1 MRQICVCIG
10 IFVALSMS
18 RFVPHPP
25 NFTSLLALS
34 FYVPALLGIRYLP
47 VLLVSFAITDFI
59 IGYHLG
65 THWTWGSVLII
76 GLISRYFSKNTAI
89 NILIAL
95 CVTSVYSI
103 NNKIQEGFEGKE
115 GAGDSVQSKVKK
127 TETKLDKKEK
137 DDKQKCGSGEKMEN
151 GKCVKKSGFQN
162 NVPSSKPAAVNNNE
176 PQEIDVAAQMEDA
189 YGNLNKMLGD
199 GTMKSMAD
207 ETKKLVAQ
215 QKELM
220 NTLSSMTPSLN
231 KAKETLENL
240 NMPNME
246 EMAGILK
253 KFT

>member
-1 MRQICVCIG
+1 MKVPTFLKNKYVLYFLVFIAIVNVLGYISLEKYNSMAL
-10 IFVALSMS
+10 FVVMI
-18 RFVPHPP
+18 
-25 NFTSLLALS
+25 LL
-34 FYVPALLGIRYLP
+34 
-47 VLLVSFAITDFI
+47 
-59 IGYHLG
+59 
-65 THWTWGSVLII
+65 
-76 GLISRYFSKNTAI
+76 SRYFSKNTAI

-103 NNKIQEGFEGKE
+103 NNKIREGFEGKE
-115 GAGDSVQSKVKK
+115 GVGDSVQSKVKK

>member
-1 MRQICVCIG
+1 MK
-10 IFVALSMS
+10 
-18 RFVPHPP
+18 
-25 NFTSLLALS
+25 
-34 FYVPALLGIRYLP
+34 VPAFLKNKY
-47 VLLVSFAITDFI
+47 VLYFL
-59 IGYHLG
+59 
-65 THWTWGSVLII
+65 VLIAI
-76 GLISRYFSKNTAI
+76 VNVLGYISLEKYNSMALFVVMILLSRYFSKNTAI

-207 ETKKLVAQ
+207 ETKKLVSQ
-215 QKELM
+215 QQNLM
-220 NTLSSMTPSLN
+220 NTLTEMTPSLN
-231 KAKETLENL
+231 KAKETLDNL
-240 NMPNME
+240 KLPNME
-246 EMAGILK
+246 QMVGLMK
-253 KFT
+253 KFQ

>member
-1 MRQICVCIG
+1 MK
-10 IFVALSMS
+10 
-18 RFVPHPP
+18 
-25 NFTSLLALS
+25 
-34 FYVPALLGIRYLP
+34 VPAFLKNKYVLYFLVFIAIVNVLGYISLEKYNSMALFVVMILL
-47 VLLVSFAITDFI
+47 
-59 IGYHLG
+59 
-65 THWTWGSVLII
+65 
-76 GLISRYFSKNTAI
+76 SRYFSKNTAI

>member
-1 MRQICVCIG
+1 MKVPTFLKNKYVLYFLVFIAIVNVLGYISLEKYNSMAL
-10 IFVALSMS
+10 FVVMI
-18 RFVPHPP
+18 
-25 NFTSLLALS
+25 LL
-34 FYVPALLGIRYLP
+34 
-47 VLLVSFAITDFI
+47 
-59 IGYHLG
+59 
-65 THWTWGSVLII
+65 
-76 GLISRYFSKNTAI
+76 SRYFSKNTAI

-103 NNKIQEGFEGKE
+103 NNKIREGFEGKE

-127 TETKLDKKEK
+127 TEAKLNKKEK